1 MRQAVFLIQT
11 ADRKGLLAE
20 ITGFFYS
27 RQFNI
32 LLCRQYTDVR
42 ENMYFMRL
50 VVDLSA
56 DATRSRL
63 EEEFGELARKLELN
77 YSVYYSNETQNVA
90 IMVSRASHC
99 LYDLLMHA
107 EEGDLDCR
115 IPLIISNHPDLE
127 SVADRFRI
135 PYFCCPMEKGKKAEQ
150 EAQVLDL
157 L

>member
-50 VVDLSA
+50 VVDLPA
-56 DATRSRL
+56 DATAAGLRRS
-63 EEEFGELARKLELN
+63 
-77 YSVYYSNETQNVA
+77 S
-90 IMVSRASHC
+90 ASWP
-99 LYDLLMHA
+99 A
-107 EEGDLDCR
+107 
-115 IPLIISNHPDLE
+115 SW
-127 SVADRFRI
+127 S
-135 PYFCCPMEKGKKAEQ
+135 
-150 EAQVLDL
+150 
-157 L
+157 